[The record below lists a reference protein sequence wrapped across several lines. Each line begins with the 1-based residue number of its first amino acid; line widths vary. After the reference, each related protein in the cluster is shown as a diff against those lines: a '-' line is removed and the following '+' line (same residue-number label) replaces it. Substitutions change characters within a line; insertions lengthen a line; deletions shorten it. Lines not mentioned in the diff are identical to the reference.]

1 MTRSRKRNDC
11 MHECRR
17 IGCGDGDGDSRRGL
31 SREGNCDRVGCRQPA
46 TPNPSK
52 VCFEEFWK
60 LLNALSQSSC
70 TSTAAGSAFRP
81 HTQPG

>member
-1 MTRSRKRNDC
+1 MTVTVTVTVTPAGASRGK
-11 MHECRR
+11 ETATG
-17 IGCGDGDGDSRRGL
+17 I
-31 SREGNCDRVGCRQPA
+31 GCRQPA

-60 LLNALSQSSC
+60 LLDALSRSSC
-70 TSTAAGSAFRP
+70 TSTAFRP